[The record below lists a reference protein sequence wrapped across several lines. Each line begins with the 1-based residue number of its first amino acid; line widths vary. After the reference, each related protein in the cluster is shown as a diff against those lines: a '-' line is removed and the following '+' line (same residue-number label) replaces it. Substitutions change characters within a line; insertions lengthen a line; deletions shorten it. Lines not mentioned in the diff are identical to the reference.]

1 LCFGETCN
9 AGWKFV
15 PIYVFSIRRAM
26 LSKLIVSDALQSLSK
41 FPMLN
46 TGSSR
51 AMPSWLMHG
60 QGDAQM
66 IGGGI

>member
-1 LCFGETCN
+1 
-9 AGWKFV
+9 V

-66 IGGGI
+66 IGGGT

>member
-1 LCFGETCN
+1 MCTTI
-9 AGWKFV
+9 V
-15 PIYVFSIRRAM
+15 MP
-26 LSKLIVSDALQSLSK
+26 SKLIVIMQGDAQSLSK

-46 TGSSR
+46 TGSGR